1 MKTVFDLKEI
11 NGLFSNI
18 ENGSKIEKCLK
29 EKIEKET
36 FSAVNREHLFDIPV
50 CGNKEDPYAFS
61 FLKCYIVLKL
71 KRTYSNKTW
80 KIKKETYSIQGYE
93 IKFFDRK
100 YSYEDYKQK
109 EIWQYGITNRLLSIE
124 DRDENGNMI

>member
-1 MKTVFDLKEI
+1 MKTVFNLKEI
-11 NGLFSNI
+11 DGLFSNI

-29 EKIEKET
+29 EKIEKQT

-50 CGNKEDPYAFS
+50 SGNEENPYAFS

-71 KRTYSNKTW
+71 QRTYSDKTW
-80 KIKKETYSIQGYE
+80 KPKKDLYTLQGYE

-100 YSYEDYKQK
+100 NSYEDYKQK